1 MKFTQ
6 KMHQSATF
14 QVTSS
19 TCSCLYSFPPNKIE
33 NLSSWTSE
41 VVSQVLTK
49 GWRLGGGGWGVEV
62 GGWRLGG
69 GGWGVEVGGWRGG
82 QKLDLKMEA
91 DHDWS
96 PDTRLQGC
104 AGSLVA
110 DM

>member
-1 MKFTQ
+1 ME
-6 KMHQSATF
+6 A
-14 QVTSS
+14 
-19 TCSCLYSFPPNKIE
+19 
-33 NLSSWTSE
+33 
-41 VVSQVLTK
+41 
-49 GWRLGGGGWGVEV
+49 

-69 GGWGVEVGGWRGG
+69 GGWGVEAGGWRLGGGGWGVEAGGWRLGGGGWGVEAGGWRGG

>member
-6 KMHQSATF
+6 KMHQSVTF
-14 QVTSS
+14 QATSS
-19 TCSCLYSFPPNKIE
+19 TCSCLYSFPPNKRKSE
-33 NLSSWTSE
+33 QLDERSSITSAH
-41 VVSQVLTK
+41 K
-49 GWRLGGGGWGVEV
+49 GVEA
-62 GGWRLGG
+62 
-69 GGWGVEVGGWRGG
+69 GGWRGG
-82 QKLDLKMEA
+82 QKIGLKMEA